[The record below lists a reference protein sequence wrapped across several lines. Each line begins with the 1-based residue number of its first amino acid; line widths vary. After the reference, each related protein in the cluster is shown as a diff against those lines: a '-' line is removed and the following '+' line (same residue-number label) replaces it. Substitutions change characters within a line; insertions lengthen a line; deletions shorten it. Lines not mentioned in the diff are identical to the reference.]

1 LSEKQVTYILDTNV
15 LLHSP
20 NALNAFKKCDIVIP
34 LCVVE
39 ELDSQKRRQDDAG
52 KNARNT
58 IKTIDKIQESGN
70 YKTKSNANVRI
81 ETFEYDMMDIVD
93 LDPRKCDNQII
104 NVAAKLK
111 AQGESVILISN
122 DAACR
127 VKARYFGLEAQVF
140 EKDRIKV
147 DLDEVYSGL
156 QELLLPGHE
165 IDGFYREGEL
175 LHYDGEGLYEN
186 QFLLL
191 KDECDPKHTAL
202 AKYQD
207 SKVLPLKYSKM
218 KPWDITPRNMEQF
231 FFLEALMDPK
241 IQLVSAVGAAGCG
254 KSLLATAAGG
264 EQVVEQKLY
273 RRLVYYKSVIP
284 IGPDLGALPGDE
296 SDKLRPFM
304 ASAYDTF
311 EYLMG
316 DNERLDELISKKLVE
331 LSALTYARGRS
342 LPGLFMIVDECVA
355 GNTHIATDYG
365 KHKKNSISHL
375 YSMYKQGKN
384 LPLVLTYNEKND
396 IFEYKKIVN
405 VKCRGEREVLEIK
418 VGGRRIRCTANHPFL
433 TERYGWLRADELQ
446 KGYLIKAYK
455 GENQK
460 IQLAL
465 NDDQLQVVVGSYLGD
480 GSFQETAMNRYR
492 LNIVHCE
499 GQREYCEAKA
509 ELFNCKV
516 REVKENGYAKKS
528 AYCFSTKVFGFDEK
542 IPKQKTFIPQWMLDQ
557 IDARGLAIWFM
568 DDGSATKKSRACKF
582 HSECFDRESLERA
595 VEMLKTKFN
604 LTAYIRETHRKDTN
618 KKYLYIQFRK
628 KDYLELCKIIAPYI
642 HENLEYKIC
651 PELRSIEK
659 YKWNNSFKN
668 YGVLT
673 VEDIKITNQEE
684 MVYDIEIED
693 NHNFIVVSS
702 GKSSGFRAS
711 GPILH
716 NCQNI
721 SPHEIKTI
729 ISRAAEG
736 TKVVIIGDPWQVDH
750 RFLDSQNNGL
760 VYAVERLKGQ
770 KLFAHITLKKPER
783 SALSGLAAT
792 LL

>member
-1 LSEKQVTYILDTNV
+1 MSEKQVTYILDTNV

-418 VGGRRIRCTANHPFL
+418 VGGIRIRCTANHPFL

-455 GENQK
+455 G
-460 IQLAL
+460 
-465 NDDQLQVVVGSYLGD
+465 
-480 GSFQETAMNRYR
+480 
-492 LNIVHCE
+492 
-499 GQREYCEAKA
+499 
-509 ELFNCKV
+509 
-516 REVKENGYAKKS
+516 
-528 AYCFSTKVFGFDEK
+528 
-542 IPKQKTFIPQWMLDQ
+542 
-557 IDARGLAIWFM
+557 
-568 DDGSATKKSRACKF
+568 
-582 HSECFDRESLERA
+582 
-595 VEMLKTKFN
+595 
-604 LTAYIRETHRKDTN
+604 
-618 KKYLYIQFRK
+618 
-628 KDYLELCKIIAPYI
+628 
-642 HENLEYKIC
+642 
-651 PELRSIEK
+651 
-659 YKWNNSFKN
+659 WNNSFKN

-702 GKSSGFRAS
+702 GKSSGSRAS

-760 VYAVERLKGQ
+760 VYAVERFKGQ